1 MKRTFCVV
9 SLCLLTLLC
18 VSGYAQR
25 VSAVT
30 LPAAVPTHV
39 ATDILSDPC
48 DLPEAA
54 ESATCAAR
62 TSDNPLTGTNG
73 TLYKIS
79 LIVSV
84 VAGVVAVIVILLSG
98 YRYITS
104 GGDSQKAATAKNT
117 LVGALVGL
125 AVISLAQ
132 LIISTVVRSIS

>member
-62 TSDNPLTGTNG
+62 TSDNPLTGNG